1 MSTLLT
7 DEALIR
13 EYMPKHPNQCF
24 ETLYNRYATK
34 VYRQCLSI
42 TKDTDS
48 AHDFTH
54 DIFIKMFSK
63 LDTFHERSSFSTWL
77 YAITFNYCAGQLR
90 LAKRLPFTPLDD
102 TTGRD
107 TYITELQEPQQQEQS
122 LQIMKQAMASLSTN
136 EQTLLK
142 LKYEQGMRVED
153 IAQLYKLKV
162 STVKMRIKRS
172 RDKVSRL
179 CAQQYL
185 AS

>member
-13 EYMPKHPNQCF
+13 EYMPEHPNQCF

-42 TKDTDS
+42 TKDTDN

-90 LAKRLPFTPLDD
+90 LAKRLPVTPLDE
-102 TTGRD
+102 TTGREA
-107 TYITELQEPQQQEQS
+107 YSAEWQEPQNQEQS
-122 LQIMKQAMASLSTN
+122 LQIMKKAMASLSAH

-142 LKYEQGMRVED
+142 LKYEQGMRIEE
-153 IAQLYKLKV
+153 IAQLYKLNV
-162 STVKMRIKRS
+162 STVKMRLKRS
-172 RDKVSRL
+172 REKVSRL
-179 CAQQYL
+179 CSHQYFAL
-185 AS
+185 

>member
-13 EYMPKHPNQCF
+13 EYMPDQPNQCF
-24 ETLYNRYATK
+24 ETLYNRYASK
-34 VYRQCLSI
+34 VYRHCLSI
-42 TKDTDS
+42 TKDTEN

-77 YAITFNYCAGQLR
+77 YSITYNYCAGQLK
-90 LAKRLPFTPLDD
+90 LAKRLPL
-102 TTGRD
+102 
-107 TYITELQEPQQQEQS
+107 TELDEETNQDAYSTEWQDAQTQEQS
-122 LQIMKQAMASLSTN
+122 LQLLRQAMASLSVN

-142 LKYEQGMRVED
+142 LKYEQGMRVEE
-153 IAQLYKLKV
+153 IAELYNLKV

-172 RDKVSRL
+172 RDKVYRL
-179 CAQQYL
+179 MDQY
-185 AS
+185 APQ